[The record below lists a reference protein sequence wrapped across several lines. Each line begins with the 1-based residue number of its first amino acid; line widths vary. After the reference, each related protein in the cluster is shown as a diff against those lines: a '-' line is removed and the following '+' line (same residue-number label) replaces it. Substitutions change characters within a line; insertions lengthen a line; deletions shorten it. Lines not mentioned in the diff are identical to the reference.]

1 MATVDHLPFPVEPK
15 SNTPC
20 RSRDNRIVGWA
31 PATEDAVEA
40 TCGPPRGL
48 SSRGLASEISTPEE
62 LGASG
67 KLETG
72 TSGPETS
79 GTAFGGECDGSIV
92 IGSQLSTVSWVG
104 DSGVLASE
112 LTTDGSLLCQ
122 SPTNPANRCVDPN
135 YQCCNP
141 RTNNQLGQIHFWPWG
156 CVGPVQSVPTTPSS
170 SLLSYLLV
178 YLGRPWKVDH
188 HSYKKGHSQIPFPL
202 CHSCSQARQWRP
214 RYKVLGLEK
223 KCQCN
228 QTAAQSHVSGTQEGS
243 YGKLYGWWPRKAS
256 EVPFTPLE
264 PK

>member
-122 SPTNPANRCVDPN
+122 SPILPTGVLTPITSVVIRGRITNWDRFTFDLGDVLALFSQFPQLLLPLYFLTSSFIWGVPERLIATHTRKVTARSRSPFATPARKQGNGDQDTK
-135 YQCCNP
+135 Y
-141 RTNNQLGQIHFWPWG
+141 
-156 CVGPVQSVPTTPSS
+156 SV
-170 SLLSYLLV
+170 
-178 YLGRPWKVDH
+178 
-188 HSYKKGHSQIPFPL
+188 
-202 CHSCSQARQWRP
+202 
-214 RYKVLGLEK
+214 
-223 KCQCN
+223 
-228 QTAAQSHVSGTQEGS
+228 
-243 YGKLYGWWPRKAS
+243 
-256 EVPFTPLE
+256 
-264 PK
+264 